1 MSLAVRRIGDTGTFT
16 NQHIRPPGV
25 PPVCQHESH
34 SLDASHKP
42 LSAEN
47 WCPGG
52 LQVSCLLFGRRGA
65 VVLFDW
71 PERAIKEGADNMMGK
86 SANEIIRKC
95 VSGG

>member
-1 MSLAVRRIGDTGTFT
+1 MHHTSPYQRRIGALADF
-16 NQHIRPPGV
+16 PA
-25 PPVCQHESH
+25 C
-34 SLDASHKP
+34 
-42 LSAEN
+42 
-47 WCPGG
+47 
-52 LQVSCLLFGRRGA
+52 CLAWRGA